1 MRRRCSTTGWSSHAQ
16 TGVHGGR
23 LQNLITPRYWAAKMG
38 LPAPVPCVNNLVV
51 EGSGPPLN
59 GMIAETDR
67 ALLVTCF
74 YVHPHGRS
82 ADGARDRPDA

>member
-1 MRRRCSTTGWSSHAQ
+1 
-16 TGVHGGR
+16 
-23 LQNLITPRYWAAKMG
+23 MG
-38 LPAPVPCVNNLVV
+38 LPAPVPYVNNLVV

-74 YVHPHGRS
+74 YIRTVDPQT
-82 ADGARDRPDA
+82 AP